1 MKKLMNRVDD
11 VLTESLRGFGA
22 AHADIVSV
30 NFEPTFVTRKGCA
43 ESRQGGADLGR
54 RLGP

>member
-1 MKKLMNRVDD
+1 MKKLVNAVDA

-30 NFEPTFVTRKGCA
+30 SLDPKFVTRRDAAPG
-43 ESRQGGADLGR
+43 QGGADLGR
-54 RLGP
+54 GLRS